1 MPGVASV
8 HDLHVWTIA
17 SGLVALSCHVRAED
31 GAAPAELLRSVQA
44 HLRGAF
50 GIAHTTV
57 QIEPGDFEEP
67 DAEIC

>member
-1 MPGVASV
+1 VPGAASV

-31 GAAPAELLRSVQA
+31 GAAQDELLRSVQG
-44 HLRGAF
+44 HLRAQF

-57 QIEPGDFEEP
+57 QIEPCDFEEP